1 MKRINFRLIAF
12 FVVSLLAFSN
22 QVVFADI
29 IIRQDPGNAGNGGTS
44 PNIVSSM
51 STFSA
56 ASSSLSSSKMK
67 SSKTVIPV
75 TADIVGTDLIVDFT
89 TTVGTAFVTVV
100 DQNGNAVYQTT
111 VDTFSDPELVIP
123 VDGLSSG
130 KYSLKIAYGSTNL
143 IGNFQL

>member
-22 QVVFADI
+22 QIVFADI
-29 IIRQDPGNAGNGGTS
+29 VIRKDPGDTGPT

-51 STFSA
+51 SRLSA
-56 ASSSLSSSKMK
+56 ASTK

-130 KYSLKIAYGSTNL
+130 NYSLKIAYGSTNL

>member
-29 IIRQDPGNAGNGGTS
+29 AIRKDPGNGDTS

-51 STFSA
+51 ST
-56 ASSSLSSSKMK
+56 LSTTGTK

-89 TTVGTAFVTVV
+89 STVGTAYVSVV

>member
-1 MKRINFRLIAF
+1 MKRINFRLIAV

-22 QVVFADI
+22 QGVFADI
-29 IIRQDPGNAGNGGTS
+29 IIRQDPGNGQS
-44 PNIVSSM
+44 QPNIVSSM
-51 STFSA
+51 ST
-56 ASSSLSSSKMK
+56 LSVAKTK
-67 SSKTVIPV
+67 LSKTVIPV

>member
-29 IIRQDPGNAGNGGTS
+29 IIRQDPGNGQS
-44 PNIVSSM
+44 QPNVVSSM
-51 STFSA
+51 STLSA
-56 ASSSLSSSKMK
+56 TKTK

-75 TADIVGTDLIVDFT
+75 TANIVGTDLIVDFT
-89 TTVGTAFVTVV
+89 TTVGTAYVTVV

-130 KYSLKIAYGSTNL
+130 NYSLKIAYGSTNL

>member
-29 IIRQDPGNAGNGGTS
+29 IIRTDPGNGGS
-44 PNIVSSM
+44 LPNIVSSM
-51 STFSA
+51 STFSVT
-56 ASSSLSSSKMK
+56 KTK

-89 TTVGTAFVTVV
+89 STVGTAFVSVV